1 MIKRWCGLSVPML
14 LSGLAFGGWT
24 HWKMVRGPLREAHH
38 LRAEAR
44 SMEATR
50 SDLIVARRMEELK
63 SAQTGLETRI
73 PSNAGVAD
81 VVPGFLGLKIL
92 RPQGIATKPLG
103 KEIIVAALQPGDAP
117 AIGGED
123 RGGVGAARGG
133 RGQVAWPRLALN
145 RDRGGEGE
153 CDENGKK
160 AGALRDGGKGRNHVA
175 QRAARP
181 RRRQP
186 TRPRTR
192 PRPKR

>member
-81 VVPGFLGLKIL
+81 VVERLQRDIDDLDIRGCTWNIGAPEHGEIVTSTPLELGFSTTYAGVYEFVSRIARYPRAVRVDALMMQAQTKTPDNSITVSMRLHIL
-92 RPQGIATKPLG
+92 SRT
-103 KEIIVAALQPGDAP
+103 E
-117 AIGGED
+117 
-123 RGGVGAARGG
+123 
-133 RGQVAWPRLALN
+133 
-145 RDRGGEGE
+145 
-153 CDENGKK
+153 
-160 AGALRDGGKGRNHVA
+160 
-175 QRAARP
+175 RAMFEWETMP
-181 RRRQP
+181 ND
-186 TRPRTR
+186 
-192 PRPKR
+192 